1 MSFSH
6 TWGRACLARLELF
19 RLHHWCKNLLIFFP
33 IFFDG
38 QLLHADAFGAAAW
51 TFLAFSLTASGIYC
65 RNDVQDVASDRCHS
79 TKCRRPIASGRVSV
93 AEGRFWATIL
103 PLAGLA
109 LTALTAQRPLAAV
122 LILGG
127 YWLMNICYSAGLKNL
142 ALVDIAILSA
152 GFLLRLYAGAI
163 ACGIAISHWLYLTV
177 LAASLALALGK
188 RLKEL
193 MRERAGTRSV
203 LERYSADFLSQY
215 MTITW
220 TLTLVFYSLWA
231 LSDDTA
237 RHLGTDKMIWS
248 VPLVFFILMRY
259 GLKINGGADG
269 DPVSVLL
276 GDLPLLLMVAGL
288 FALTF
293 VLIYL

>member
-6 TWGRACLARLELF
+6 NWRRACMARLELF
-19 RLHHWCKNLLIFFP
+19 RIHHWCKNLLIFFP

-38 QLLHADAFGAAAW
+38 QLLHTDTFLAAAW
-51 TFLAFSLTASGIYC
+51 AFLAFSLTASGIYC
-65 RNDVQDVASDRCHS
+65 FNDVQDVASDRCHS
-79 TKCRRPIASGRVSV
+79 TKCRRPIASGRISV
-93 AEGRFWATIL
+93 AEGRFWAAIL
-103 PLAGLA
+103 PLAGLI
-109 LTALTAQRPLAAV
+109 LTILTAQRPLAMV

-152 GFLLRLYAGAI
+152 SFLLRLYAGAI
-163 ACGIAISHWLYLTV
+163 ACDIVISPWLYLTV
-177 LAASLALALGK
+177 LSASLALALGK
-188 RLKEL
+188 RLKER

-203 LERYSADFLSQY
+203 LERYNAAFQY

-237 RHLGTDKMIWS
+237 RRLGTDKMFWS

-259 GLKINGGADG
+259 GQKISGGSDG

-288 FALTF
+288 FTLTF

>member
-6 TWGRACLARLELF
+6 NWRRACMARLELF
-19 RLHHWCKNLLIFFP
+19 RIHHWCKNLLIFFP

-38 QLLHADAFGAAAW
+38 QLLHTDAFLTAAW
-51 TFLAFSLTASGIYC
+51 AFLAFSLTASGIYC
-65 RNDVQDVASDRCHS
+65 CNDVQDVASDRCHS
-79 TKCRRPIASGRVSV
+79 TKCRRPIASGRISV
-93 AEGRFWATIL
+93 AEGRFWAAIL
-103 PLAGLA
+103 PLAGLI
-109 LTALTAQRPLAAV
+109 LTILTAQRPLAMV

-163 ACGIAISHWLYLTV
+163 ACDIVISPWLYLTV
-177 LAASLALALGK
+177 LSASLALALGK
-188 RLKEL
+188 RLKER
-193 MRERAGTRSV
+193 MCERAGTRSV
-203 LERYSADFLSQY
+203 LERYNAAFLSQY
-215 MTITW
+215 MTVTW

-237 RHLGTDKMIWS
+237 RRLGTDKMFWS

-259 GLKINGGADG
+259 GQKISGGSDG

-288 FALTF
+288 FTLTF